1 MSFKQNRLYLMH
13 HISQLLTAEADQ
25 ILLERF
31 GIGFSQFKILL
42 CLEQHSGIP
51 QKQIADD
58 LNQTEASISRQI
70 SILYRKGM
78 VVLKSGKDIRQNLV
92 YPTNLGIEIIAKGSR
107 ALQNYSEPIFEDFNS
122 KQKKNFDEILKNL
135 DQYFEN

>member
-1 MSFKQNRLYLMH
+1 MH
-13 HISQLLTAEADQ
+13 HLAQLLTSEADQ

-42 CLEQHSGIP
+42 CLEQHAGIP
-51 QKQIADD
+51 QNKIASD

-70 SILYRKGM
+70 SIMQKKGM
-78 VVLKSGKDIRQNLV
+78 IILKSGKDVRQNLV

-107 ALQNYSEPIFEDFNS
+107 ALENYSEPIFEDFNS

-135 DQYFEN
+135 NQFFEN